1 MFDAASNRS
10 VPSDRAAVARTA
22 HDRVLAV
29 VQGRRAA
36 GVSVVIEGAAGI
48 GKTFLVREIL
58 ASVTPGDA
66 KVLRVAGEQGRR
78 NDPFAVAGQLLAGPA
93 AGGDPGE
100 AAFDHVDELCA
111 DGPVV
116 LWVDDAHYLDAA
128 SLTLLRRLAW
138 ASQSLPLALLI
149 STRPAASREQ
159 LTMLIRQ
166 AQLRL
171 WLPPMSRMM
180 VERLVF
186 DRTGRWPGPQLRRI
200 LGQAA
205 GNPLFVAELLRAY
218 QSAGALAEAG
228 PDTIEARLE
237 LGPQATGLDEMI
249 RAQLRQ
255 LDEPTLDVLAAA
267 AVWGTDIG
275 VGDLAAMLFSPA
287 DGLDELIERAIS
299 SGLIRREAAGTIGF
313 AHDLFREA
321 VYAGL
326 PAPRRRA
333 VHRRAAQ
340 VLAAAGYSP
349 SLVADHLLRASET
362 SSTSETSETSGIDT
376 ALVTALHEAV
386 AATRLYAPEVTA
398 DLLSDVAAISGPDM
412 SEPLL
417 RHRVEALFLRGRGEA
432 AETLIRE
439 RITTVTDPAIAAQ
452 LQLTLIRSLTNRG
465 ETAAALAAIGQTTG
479 IAGLPG
485 ATFRQLEAV
494 RSWLLVLAGQAQPAA
509 ELDAMMARF
518 AAAGDKDAQAS
529 VLATIASVAFL
540 SGRPDTA
547 LGLMR
552 TREDLIA
559 DLDSFRSRSSALAL
573 PAMFE
578 LAGSGP
584 RSAQAA
590 VDRARRLSADARAAW
605 VDPFLGFVAGAVAF
619 AAGDWDGAVAEL
631 DSALEVA
638 EETSTGWVSIPV
650 GIRSYIDAHRG
661 RTGPARAR
669 LESFR
674 HRGLP
679 LQFGH
684 DRPGWAELAVLEAE
698 GAIQAAGTLARTLWS
713 AARSNPG
720 PWAADLAPDVTR
732 IALAGMDRR
741 LAGQIG
747 DDVSALCPPDV
758 SRLVDGMITT
768 DPDAIDEA
776 AAELAGTGRLTAEA
790 FAREEAACAAAA
802 HGDRDR
808 AAAALETALAGYL
821 RMGAVPDRDRALGRM
836 RALGIRRSS
845 REAHR
850 DVDHGWAG
858 LTASEVRIAALVRD
872 GLTNREIGTRLFVS
886 PRTVQTHVSH
896 ILQKT
901 GLRSRVEIA
910 RFAEA

>member
-1 MFDAASNRS
+1 
-10 VPSDRAAVARTA
+10 
-22 HDRVLAV
+22 
-29 VQGRRAA
+29 
-36 GVSVVIEGAAGI
+36 
-48 GKTFLVREIL
+48 
-58 ASVTPGDA
+58 
-66 KVLRVAGEQGRR
+66 VAGEQGRR